1 MDIFRKISLEQISST
16 EQNGDKKIASN
27 FADVTVTIAQE
38 NSDTEIISMCIVPV
52 NIIHW
57 NNIKDEVLT
66 YAMLDSCIQGSFIQD
81 DLIKEFQ
88 LSSRKTRKTRL
99 NLKTLNGEWPKST
112 LQIKGMDVKGVIG
125 NNSGIKLSKLYA
137 MTELLVDK
145 EEIATSDIIKQWD
158 YLKVITSDITQTDS
172 IRVDLLIG
180 ANCMRALGS

>member
-1 MDIFRKISLEQISST
+1 
-16 EQNGDKKIASN
+16 
-27 FADVTVTIAQE
+27 
-38 NSDTEIISMCIVPV
+38 
-52 NIIHW
+52 
-57 NNIKDEVLT
+57 
-66 YAMLDSCIQGSFIQD
+66 
-81 DLIKEFQ
+81 
-88 LSSRKTRKTRL
+88 
-99 NLKTLNGEWPKST
+99 
-112 LQIKGMDVKGVIG
+112 MDVKGVIG